1 MYSASGFWTMARH
14 EVPILAIVWNNHNY
28 QTVRHGFARFQGKMA
43 KTGHFAGMHLGN
55 PDIDFV
61 GLARSQG
68 VAGERVSSASELSQ
82 ALERGIGATRDGS
95 PYLID
100 VAIAQIGGGAGS
112 DWYQKFSLAE
122 TRTRKV

>member
-1 MYSASGFWTMARH
+1 
-14 EVPILAIVWNNHNY
+14 
-28 QTVRHGFARFQGKMA
+28 
-43 KTGHFAGMHLGN
+43 
-55 PDIDFV
+55 
-61 GLARSQG
+61 
-68 VAGERVSSASELSQ
+68 VSSASELSQ

-100 VAIAQIGGGAGS
+100 VAIAQIGGGARS